1 MKTTTTNSRNRA
13 GMTEAVIFLH
23 DGKLQT
29 VQLVQQGEPT
39 Q

>member
-1 MKTTTTNSRNRA
+1 MKITTTNNRNRA

-29 VQLVQQGEPT
+29 VQLVRQDEPT